1 MFPKR
6 TIKLR
11 EANIVNVSNPD
22 SKGQKGRLITQTLP
36 LFSIPVLY
44 SVEKIQGVPANLD
57 FCYNLKLK

>member
-44 SVEKIQGVPANLD
+44 SVKKVQGVPSNLD
-57 FCYNLKLK
+57 LNLNVK